1 MSRPSQHGFSLLELL
16 VSMAIAVLVGSL
28 LLPGLLN
35 FQAQT
40 LAEIDRDALRKR
52 AERLLRYMVRDLQET
67 ALQVGAEPRTPQG
80 TPLML
85 VHDSR
90 NGDPEESFPT
100 ALRSENGPADGHDAL
115 TVVKAVSFA
124 PPIRL
129 AQPVDVGE
137 TQLPLD
143 RWPNRP
149 PGSSREIQLYPEAID
164 HVVLTN
170 HKVCYRAIGTDQI
183 LQLVAGLV
191 QTVPAGTELMGV
203 RAHRY
208 ELQPADGTHRLYR
221 DDFSRRDILDHAVDG
236 LQFEYL
242 LRDGS
247 LVDEP
252 VDQSVVRGIL
262 VSLLV
267 RSRRPDRAYR
277 DRDSYRLADRTYGPY
292 HDHFR
297 RIQVSRMVEIVNHGL
312 P

>member
-1 MSRPSQHGFSLLELL
+1 MNRPSQHGFSLLELL
-16 VSMAIAVLVGSL
+16 VSMAIAALVGSL

-40 LAEIDRDALRKR
+40 LAEIDRDALYKR
-52 AERLLRYMVRDLQET
+52 AERLLRYLVRDLRET
-67 ALQVGAEPRTPQG
+67 ALQVGAVPRTPQG
-80 TPLML
+80 TPPVL

-90 NGDPEESFPT
+90 TGDPAESFPA
-100 ALRSENGPADGHDAL
+100 ALRPEYGPADGHDAL
-115 TVVKAVSFA
+115 TILKAVSFA

-129 AQPVDVGE
+129 AQTVDAGE
-137 TQLPLD
+137 THLPLD
-143 RWPNRP
+143 RRPNRP
-149 PGSSREIQLYPEAID
+149 PGSSREIQPYPEGID
-164 HVVLTN
+164 HVVLAN
-170 HKVCYRAIGTDQI
+170 HKACYRVIGTDQT

-191 QTVPAGTELMGV
+191 QTAPAGTELMGV
-203 RAHRY
+203 RAQRY

-221 DDFSRRDILDHAVDG
+221 DDFTRRDILDQAVDG

-252 VDQSVVRGIL
+252 ADQKEVRGIL

-297 RIQVSRMVEIVNHGL
+297 RMQVSRMVEIVNHGL